1 MPLHRCFQP
10 FAQRVPLAAVIC
22 TSFLLLPTMLSA
34 VQFWEDYVPNSPFH
48 RANDPLYKQSRMGAR
63 PKVYESIS
71 EIGNPSSVLLH
82 ADVIFISLFM
92 ENKILLG
99 SLLNRTVAGFADGS
113 YCATNKANKLAC
125 GIVEGPWGMVAHNH
139 TLYVTQFGSD
149 QVLLFSLH
157 SHNFG
162 WFIDAFG
169 DSESLDCPEGTR
181 ASPELSPS
189 PSNHPPNL
197 LPLEGIAIDP
207 EKQVM
212 YIASYNSNKI
222 SLFAL
227 ADHKYLRDFA
237 TQAASSGYLMS
248 PESIALNTQQQ
259 VLAVASFGNNSVL
272 IFSTETGQLLK
283 VVGGFPDKKDPDG
296 GSSSGGGGRQQPRAL
311 SVGVG
316 VGGDVA
322 LPDSL
327 FHLSG
332 PTGIA
337 PTARGTFAV
346 TLYRGNAV
354 VEVDAERG
362 VLRVLADQGTDAR
375 LRGPTGIAYRH
386 SSFIVASYDNK
397 KVLIFNSSAPA
408 RSSAVLI
415 DSRFSSQPSPSAE
428 QYM

>member
-1 MPLHRCFQP
+1 MTRSLLLRELFP
-10 FAQRVPLAAVIC
+10 
-22 TSFLLLPTMLSA
+22 FLLITECLHA
-34 VQFWEDYVPNSPFH
+34 VQFYEDYVPKSPFH
-48 RANDPLYKQSRMGAR
+48 RPNDPVYAQSRTGAR

-71 EIGNPSSVLLH
+71 EIGCPSSVLLH

-92 ENKILLG
+92 ENKVLLG
-99 SLLNRTVAGFADGS
+99 SLVNKSVAGFADGS
-113 YCATNKANKLAC
+113 YCAVNKVGKTVC
-125 GIVEGPWGMVAHNH
+125 GIVEGPWGMVAYNQS
-139 TLYVTQFGSD
+139 LYVTQFGSD

-157 SHNFG
+157 THNFG

-169 DSESLDCPEGTR
+169 DSESLDCPEG
-181 ASPELSPS
+181 
-189 PSNHPPNL
+189 
-197 LPLEGIAIDP
+197 IAIDP
-207 EKQVM
+207 HKRVM

-222 SLFAL
+222 GLFAL
-227 ADHKYLRDFA
+227 DDHRYLRDF
-237 TQAASSGYLMS
+237 TSQAASSGYLML

-259 VLAVASFGNNSVL
+259 ILAVASFGNNSVL

-283 VVGGFPDKKDPDG
+283 VVGGFADTKKDADG
-296 GSSSGGGGRQQPRAL
+296 SDRQPPWAL
-311 SVGVG
+311 NVGVG
-316 VGGDVA
+316 VSGDVA

-337 PTARGTFAV
+337 PTAQGTFAV
-346 TLYRGNAV
+346 TLYRGNSI

-362 VLRVLADQGTDAR
+362 FLRVLADQSTEAR

-415 DSRFSSQPSPSAE
+415 DSRFSSQPSPLPAHH
-428 QYM
+428 YM